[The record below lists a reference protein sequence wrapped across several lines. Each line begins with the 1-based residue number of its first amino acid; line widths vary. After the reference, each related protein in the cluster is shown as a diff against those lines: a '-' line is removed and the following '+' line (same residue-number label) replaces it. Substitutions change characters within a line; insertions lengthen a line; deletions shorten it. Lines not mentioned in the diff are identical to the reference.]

1 MRKSKPIL
9 YLAAPLF
16 SMAELEFNQKVEN
29 NISDYFDIFLPQRDG
44 GLMDKMIKEGTS
56 VPAASASVFGKDLA
70 AIKDSDVVLAVLD
83 GRSIDEGVSVE
94 LGFAYA
100 LNKKCFGM
108 QTGPIRLLPCGNNP
122 MIENVLEDTFCD
134 FLQLR
139 HWAESFSLSREGM
152 STPRLVRA

>member
-1 MRKSKPIL
+1 MKNTKPIL

-29 NISDYFDIFLPQRDG
+29 NISDHFDIFLPQRDG
-44 GLMDKMIKEGTS
+44 GLMDQMIKQGT
-56 VPAASASVFGKDLA
+56 PAPEASAFVFSKDLA
-70 AIKDSDVVLAVLD
+70 AIRCSNVVLAVLD

-100 LNKKCFGM
+100 LNKKCFGI
-108 QTGPIRLLPCGNNP
+108 QTGPIRLFPSGNNP
-122 MIENVLEDTFCD
+122 MIENVLEDIFCD

-139 HWAESFSLSREGM
+139 HWAESFSLSRQDIR
-152 STPRLVRA
+152 TPRLVS